1 MQSIGY
7 KELYDYVKNGIDDNT
22 KLTECIESIKQNS
35 RHYAKRQITWF
46 KNKSDAK
53 WIDMEKYLNELASYK
68 E

>member
-7 KELYDYVKNGIDDNT
+7 KELYDYVKSRTDDNAELI
-22 KLTECIESIKQNS
+22 KCVESIKQNS

-53 WIDMEKYLNELASYK
+53 WIDMEKYLNEIANYK